1 MDFHVLRDGKQ
12 IGPLAEEVVK
22 VGLETSEF
30 SPSDLFWTAG
40 MAGWEPLN
48 TRFAE
53 SKRHTEEVIAPPP
66 SNPPPSN
73 PPPSNPPPSNPPP
86 SNPPPS
92 NPPGEPLAQLRPQI
106 PAPRKPE
113 GMTTEEQTDQSHIQA
128 ASDLITSKL
137 GLEKIEGFSLGNFF
151 SEVFRKRPASELENL
166 LTVGSE
172 ITTPNLHPSMGTMP
186 NPWLFFR
193 VLVGA
198 LTAFFV
204 FLASW
209 NEFENLNV
217 VPGLISVGSFA
228 VPLSILILFYEL
240 NTPRNISIARVIQLL
255 VLGGALSI
263 FLSLII
269 FEITPLLG
277 VLGAS
282 AAAIVEEIG
291 KLATV
296 LFAMRFIPMNRYKFR
311 LNALL
316 FGAAV
321 GAGFAA
327 FESAGYALRIGLE
340 NTDAMISNITLRG
353 VMSPFGHI
361 VWTAIATS
369 AYWIARKDTTDLGT
383 TLRSGKFLTLFSVP
397 VALHFAWN
405 LPFEGPLLLKYWILG
420 LVAWIVVFSLVQ
432 TGLRE
437 IHGFAQIDPK
447 MVDASPVLE
456 NAKVEPQGL

>member
-1 MDFHVLRDGKQ
+1 MGYHVLRDGQQ
-12 IGPLAEEVVK
+12 IGPLTEEIVK
-22 VGLETSEF
+22 VRLQACEF
-30 SPSDLFWTAG
+30 SPADLFWTAG

-53 SKRHTEEVIAPPP
+53 GGKSSDELGAP
-66 SNPPPSN
+66 
-73 PPPSNPPPSNPPP
+73 
-86 SNPPPS
+86 
-92 NPPGEPLAQLRPQI
+92 PQI
-106 PAPRKPE
+106 PPPTNPPTEPIAQFGQKNHAPRNP
-113 GMTTEEQTDQSHIQA
+113 GAPSIREQMDLYNIQA

-137 GLEKIEGFSLGNFF
+137 GLEKIEGFSLSNFF
-151 SEVFRKRPASELENL
+151 SEVFRKRPASEIENF

-198 LTAFFV
+198 LAAFFV

-209 NEFENLNV
+209 NEFENINV

-228 VPLSILILFYEL
+228 VPFSILILFYEL
-240 NTPRNISIARVIQLL
+240 NTPRNVSIVRIIQLL

-277 VLGAS
+277 VFGAS
-282 AAAIVEEIG
+282 AAGIVEEIG

-327 FESAGYALRIGLE
+327 FESAGYALRIGLNDSDE
-340 NTDAMISNITLRG
+340 MISNITLRG

-369 AYWIARKDTTDLGT
+369 AYWIARKDSADLGS
-383 TLRSGKFLTLFSVP
+383 TLSSAKFLTLFSVP
-397 VALHFAWN
+397 VALHFVWN

-420 LVAWIVVFSLVQ
+420 LVAWIVIFSLVQ

-437 IHGFAQIDPK
+437 IHGFAQIESDEGSIAPTPE
-447 MVDASPVLE
+447 DASLE
-456 NAKVEPQGL
+456 P